1 MNLLRAGRIFV
12 FEPPPGV
19 KANMLRTFSSIPVS
33 RICKV
38 SAEEPAVGLG
48 CRATWMSGLQAEAR
62 ACGWEE
68 GSWQEFCITGLPWRP
83 SGQESALLQ
92 GTWAQSLVR
101 ELKSHM
107 PHNVALKK
115 KFISILCFLS
125 AILGHNPPFLP
136 FLETCLLCTLLA
148 V

>member
-38 SAEEPAVGLG
+38 SAAEPAVRLG
-48 CRATWMSGLQAEAR
+48 CRAAWMSELQAEAR

-83 SGQESALLQ
+83 SGQESAILQ

-107 PHNVALKK
+107 PHDVALKK
-115 KFISILCFLS
+115 KIYINSMFLKCYF
-125 AILGHNPPFLP
+125 GP
-136 FLETCLLCTLLA
+136 
-148 V
+148 

>member
-38 SAEEPAVGLG
+38 SAAEPAVGLG
-48 CRATWMSGLQAEAR
+48 CRAARLSGRQAEAR

-68 GSWQEFCITGLPWRP
+68 GVVAGILHHRTSLEAQWPRVCTSSAGDLGPVP
-83 SGQESALLQ
+83 GQRAKIPHA
-92 GTWAQSLVR
+92 AQR
-101 ELKSHM
+101 G
-107 PHNVALKK
+107 LKK
-115 KFISILCFLS
+115 KFISILFLKCYF
-125 AILGHNPPFLP
+125 GP
-136 FLETCLLCTLLA
+136 
-148 V
+148 